1 MDSADLIKNFMLCTP
16 FHLHYTNTHHKSQDA
31 FPPLQNESRH
41 KQRLPYRNWY
51 DSLFNVTQVLFGTG
65 SFRISFFW
73 MNAIMLRAMTT
84 ETKSA
89 MGWA

>member
-16 FHLHYTNTHHKSQDA
+16 FHLHYTNTHHKSQGA
-31 FPPLQNESRH
+31 FTSLQMRAGTNKGCRTATGTTAF
-41 KQRLPYRNWY
+41 
-51 DSLFNVTQVLFGTG
+51 FNVTQVWFGTG

-84 ETKSA
+84 ETRSA
-89 MGWA
+89 MG